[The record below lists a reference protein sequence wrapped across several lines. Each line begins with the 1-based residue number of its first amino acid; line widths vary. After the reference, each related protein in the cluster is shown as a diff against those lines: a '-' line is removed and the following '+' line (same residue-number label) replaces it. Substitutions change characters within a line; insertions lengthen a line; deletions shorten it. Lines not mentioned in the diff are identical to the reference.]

1 MSLLKRWTPLHLA
14 AALGKDD
21 MCEALIRNKSP
32 VRPQTDRA
40 GELPSDLARANGH
53 IQLAERLESWT
64 EDPAQSS
71 SYDWLHGE
79 MGRTEAINS
88 LSNAENKSAFLI
100 RNSKNLKHTFTLDL
114 KFPNT
119 DKTTKEIKN
128 KYEHYV
134 IYRRGMYYH
143 LDNGPLMLSLEH
155 LVDYY
160 ML

>member
-1 MSLLKRWTPLHLA
+1 MKRWTPLHLA
-14 AALGKDD
+14 AALGKAD
-21 MCEALIRNKSP
+21 MCEALIKNKSP

-53 IQLAERLESWT
+53 IRLAEMLESWT

-71 SYDWLHGE
+71 SFDWLHGM
-79 MGRTEAINS
+79 MGRTEAIDA

-100 RNSKNLKHTFTLDL
+100 RNSNNPRHTQLTFTLDL
-114 KFPNT
+114 KFPIK
-119 DKTTKEIKN
+119 DKATKETKN
-128 KYEHYV
+128 NYEHYV